1 MSNNE
6 STKYFDLHTN
16 GIGYIHR
23 LRKVEPKRGDGFY
36 AVSISALH
44 GQIDDPLYSRF
55 DCRITGAEAE
65 KRLLA
70 LKGAIEADKPVLVGF
85 KIGDIYPEA
94 FEYRSGDKQGQTGCV
109 IKGRLLQ
116 IRWAKI
122 DGEHV
127 FAEEE
132 PHGDPRPAPQTTA

>member
-1 MSNNE
+1 MAH
-6 STKYFDLHTN
+6 STPQYFNLHTT

-23 LRKVEPKRGDGFY
+23 LRKVEPKRGDAFY

-44 GQIDDPLYSRF
+44 GQVDDPLYSHF
-55 DCRITGAEAE
+55 DCRITGTEAE
-65 KRLLA
+65 RRLLT
-70 LKGAIEADKPVLVGF
+70 LKGALDADKPVLVGF
-85 KIGDIYPEA
+85 KIGDIYSEA
-94 FEYRSGDKQGQTGCV
+94 FEYRSGDKLGQTGCV

-127 FAEEE
+127 FPEEE
-132 PHGDPRPAPQTTA
+132 THEEPRPTPQTAS

>member
-1 MSNNE
+1 MDH
-6 STKYFDLHTN
+6 STVQYFNLHTT

-23 LRKVEPKRGDGFY
+23 LRKVEPKRGDAFY

-44 GQIDDPLYSRF
+44 GHVDEPLYSRF

-65 KRLLA
+65 KRLLT
-70 LKGAIEADKPVLVGF
+70 LKGAIEANKPVLVGF

-116 IRWAKI
+116 IRWTKI

-127 FAEEE
+127 FPEEE
-132 PHGDPRPAPQTTA
+132 LHGDPRPAPQTVA